1 MQTLQVIEQ
10 NIYRLVNENQQSL
23 ISKIS
28 NPNTM
33 NRILMETNGNV
44 PSRIEILSA
53 IAQGLMLDENFIKEN
68 YKILTNKNASS
79 EELRWLE
86 QQLDE
91 GKLGVIWDIIK
102 GIGGYIAKGAGW
114 VWDKVRGWVWKG
126 PKPDGPLP
134 PKPTGPPRRV
144 DPIPGPGD
152 IDFDA
157 HPPGAQPGWGPYDY
171 RPMPGETLPGLNDP
185 DLPESY
191 FYLRNFNNRLLEL
204 NNNIKVINESRQS
217 TNFNQN
223 HISYL
228 MGLRSEIQMSNQLL
242 EYIING
248 IHINNINSK
257 L

>member
-1 MQTLQVIEQ
+1 MTTQQAIEQ
-10 NIYRLVNENQQSL
+10 NIYRLVTENQQSL
-23 ISKIS
+23 FQKIS
-28 NPNTM
+28 NPETM

-44 PSRIEILSA
+44 PSKIEILSA
-53 IAQGLMLDENFIKEN
+53 IAQSLMLDENFIKEN
-68 YKILTNKNASS
+68 YKIITNKNASS

-91 GKLGVIWDIIK
+91 SKLGVIWDIIK
-102 GIGGYIAKGAGW
+102 GIGGGSGKIGGW
-114 VWDKVRGWVWKG
+114 IWDTVRGWIWKG

-134 PKPTGPPRRV
+134 PPPARPRRP
-144 DPIPGPGD
+144 DPIPQPGD
-152 IDFDA
+152 VDFEA
-157 HPPGAQPGWGPYDY
+157 YPPGAKPGWGPYDY
-171 RPMPGETLPGLNDP
+171 RPMPGEIVPGLNDP

-191 FYLRNFNNRLLEL
+191 FYLTNFNNRLLEL

-228 MGLRSEIQMSNQLL
+228 MGLRSEIQRSNQLL